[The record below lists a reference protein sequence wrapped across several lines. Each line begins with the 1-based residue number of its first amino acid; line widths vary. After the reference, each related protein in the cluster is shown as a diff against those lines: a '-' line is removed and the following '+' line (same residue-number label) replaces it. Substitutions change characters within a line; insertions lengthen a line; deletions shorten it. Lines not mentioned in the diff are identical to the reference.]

1 MDNTL
6 TVEKVFS
13 GRLLRVPDYQRGY
26 AWEKKNW
33 TDFLDDLDLLPPGKQ
48 HYTGTLVLNRSR
60 VETADDG
67 EGAPKVEE
75 DRTGATYEVFDVVDG
90 QQRLTT
96 IVMLLDAIRRELEAL
111 PGHSDLAIGIET
123 AYIQTVRPNGEALY
137 RLELGRDLNDFWRG
151 AILNDG
157 APSGPE
163 TAAQARLLEARTFF
177 ADYLSRQH
185 QVLGEGYADWLRDL
199 QNRVKT
205 RLLFVPY
212 EVSSSAEV
220 GVIFEVMNDRGKSL
234 TELEKAKNYLLYLS
248 EKLPRS
254 ELGKL
259 VNAAWAGIFEDLMAG
274 GLSDSGSED
283 QLLRAHWLAAYN
295 ADRRS
300 WDGTGSVK
308 KLLSLRTFHGKEP
321 ELLDTAFTYVRGLR
335 AAAIHYRDILA
346 PQLPSAFSSITD
358 PAARRLAVDAT
369 RRLLRVRAMAAFL
382 PLLMAVRLRY
392 PSDADHFVAVAELC
406 EKFGFR
412 VYRLHGRYSNSGQS
426 SLFSLAREIN
436 GAKRDQPGTVSRLE
450 DLIRWYSRPKDYTS
464 ALSAGAREDW
474 YRWYGLK
481 YLLYAWEEQ
490 LSGPK
495 GARVAWDLLEA
506 RDKERTIEHVLPQ
519 TPADDSEWVRLFTDD
534 QRRLLTHTLG
544 NLVLTEDNSAYGR
557 KVFLD
562 KRGTV
567 GAVGPDGLP
576 IRCYANS
583 KLTQEQLL
591 AGLPDWTPER
601 IHAREEQI
609 LTWARG
615 RWAVPDTAVVEDVVD
630 DEGPDEP

>member
-26 AWEKKNW
+26 AWERKNW

-60 VETADDG
+60 VEVPGDG
-67 EGAPKVEE
+67 EGVPKVEE
-75 DRTGATYEVFDVVDG
+75 DRSGATYEVFDVVDG

-96 IVMLLDAIRRELEAL
+96 IVLLLDAIRRAL
-111 PGHSDLAIGIET
+111 KVLPDHSDLAAGIEA
-123 AYIQTVRPNGEALY
+123 AYIRTIRPNGEALY
-137 RLELGRDLNDFWRG
+137 RLELGRDLNDFWRS
-151 AILNDG
+151 AILSDD
-157 APSGPE
+157 APAGPE
-163 TAAQARLLEARTFF
+163 TAAQARLLEARRFF
-177 ADYLSRQH
+177 AQH
-185 QVLGEGYADWLRDL
+185 LDSQRAAQGESYGEWLRNL

-220 GVIFEVMNDRGKSL
+220 GVIFEVMNDRGKNL

-248 EKLPRS
+248 EKLPQS

-259 VNAAWAGIFEDLMAG
+259 VNTAWAGIFEDLMAG
-274 GLSDSGSED
+274 GLSDTGNEN
-283 QLLRAHWLAAYN
+283 QLLRTHWLTAYN

-308 KLLSLRTFHGKEP
+308 KLLSLRAFQGKEP
-321 ELLDTAFTYVRGLR
+321 ELLDAAFAYVRSLR

-346 PQLPSAFSSITD
+346 PQLPSAFSSIPD
-358 PAARRLAVDAT
+358 PAARRSAVDAT
-369 RRLLRVRAMAAFL
+369 RRLLRVRDMAAFL
-382 PLLMAVRLRY
+382 PLLVAVRLRY
-392 PSDADHFVAVAELC
+392 PNDADHYVAVAELC

-426 SLFSLAREIN
+426 SMFSLAREIN
-436 GAKRDQPGTVSRLE
+436 GGKRDQTSSIGRLE
-450 DLIRWYSRPKDYTS
+450 DLVRWYSRPKDYTA
-464 ALSAGAREDW
+464 ALSEGARDEW

-481 YLLYAWEEQ
+481 YLLYAWEER
-490 LSGPK
+490 LAGPK
-495 GARVAWDLLEA
+495 GARVSWDLLEA
-506 RDKERTIEHVLPQ
+506 RDKDHTIEHILPQ
-519 TPADDSEWVRLFTDD
+519 TPAPIGDWVQLFTEDE
-534 QRRLLTHTLG
+534 RRLLTHTLG
-544 NLVLTEDNSAYGR
+544 NLVLTEDNSAYGN
-557 KVFLD
+557 KPFAG
-562 KRGTV
+562 KRGKV
-567 GAVGPDGLP
+567 GDVGPDGLP

-591 AGLPDWTPER
+591 AGFEDWTPER
-601 IHAREEQI
+601 IRTREEQI
-609 LTWARG
+609 LKWARG
-615 RWAVPDTAVVEDVVD
+615 RWAVPDAPVVEDVVD
-630 DEGPDEP
+630 DEGVDES

>member
-60 VETADDG
+60 VEVAGDG
-67 EGAPKVEE
+67 EGAPMVEE
-75 DRTGATYEVFDVVDG
+75 DRSGATYEVFDVVDG

-96 IVMLLDAIRRELEAL
+96 IVLLLDAIRRALEAL
-111 PGHSDLAIGIET
+111 PGHTDLAGGIEMAFIRT
-123 AYIQTVRPNGEALY
+123 ARPNGEALY
-137 RLELGRDLNDFWRG
+137 RLELGRDLNEFWRS
-151 AILNDG
+151 AILNDD
-157 APSGPE
+157 APAGPE
-163 TAAQARLLEARTFF
+163 TAAQARLLEARSFF
-177 ADYLSRQH
+177 AQYLEKQH
-185 QVLGEGYADWLRDL
+185 EARGSAYGEWLRDL

-259 VNAAWAGIFEDLMAG
+259 VNTSWAGIFEDLMAG
-274 GLSDSGSED
+274 GLSDSGNED
-283 QLLRAHWLAAYN
+283 QLLRTHWLTAYN
-295 ADRRS
+295 SDRRS

-308 KLLSLRTFHGKEP
+308 KLLSLRVFQGREP
-321 ELLDTAFTYVRGLR
+321 ELLDAAFAYVKSLR
-335 AAAIHYRDILA
+335 AAAIHYRDIMA
-346 PQLPSAFSSITD
+346 PQLPSAFSSIPD
-358 PAARRLAVDAT
+358 PAARRRAVDAT
-369 RRLLRVRAMAAFL
+369 RRLLRIRAMAAFL
-382 PLLMAVRLRY
+382 PLLVAVRLRY
-392 PSDADHFVAVAELC
+392 PTDADHYVAVTELC

-412 VYRLHGRYSNSGQS
+412 VYRLLGRYSNSGQS
-426 SLFSLAREIN
+426 SMFSLAREIN
-436 GAKRDQPGTVSRLE
+436 GGKRDQAGTLARLE
-450 DLIRWYSRPKDYTS
+450 DLIRWYSRPKDYAA
-464 ALSAGAREDW
+464 ALSMGAREDW

-481 YLLYAWEEQ
+481 YLLYAWEEH
-490 LSGPK
+490 LAGPK
-495 GARVAWDLLEA
+495 GARVSWDLLEA

-519 TPADDSEWVRLFTDD
+519 TPAADGEWVRMFSDD
-534 QRRLLTHTLG
+534 ERRLLTHTLG
-544 NLVLTEDNSAYGR
+544 NLVLTEDNSAYGN
-557 KVFLD
+557 KPFAG
-562 KRGTV
+562 KRGAV

-601 IHAREEQI
+601 IHTREEQI

-615 RWAVPDTAVVEDVVD
+615 RWAVPDAPVMEDVVD
-630 DEGPDEP
+630 DEGLDEA